1 VPAAKRTRGG
11 KRAIGK
17 WYGGNRVGTTGPA
30 LLALPALAARTRGR
44 TPVEYTKNYFRGRF
58 SAPFMSPLAVD
69 FDFRLET
76 PLTVAVPSR
85 DRYKVAA
92 AVENRLHDLA
102 QYLSTFLTHPRY
114 GPEKEVGFVRGGTL
128 RPTRLQEL
136 KPGRYTFGAMGIL
149 IGRPD
154 LFRFVKGK
162 LKDPAAAPVPTPTL
176 QAGWLQ
182 FSINMPRSPEAREV
196 GGDEWYDFTP
206 TKWRRRHPTIPI
218 LGLTLRMRHR
228 PAHPLMTPRY
238 HQLYRKATVR
248 IALLFGYDAFYS
260 GHGFGRDASAIEK
273 IITGSPLK
281 RVSAKKTG
289 PFGYHGPGL
298 GFEKLDGAGE
308 PQSDG
313 GPLVYVRDAQHG
325 GQIRVTDP
333 TDRSIHHIN
342 AEIRVYNFDKS
353 SRRSSSRLIEQFV
366 APFRD
371 NDIIHYDGHA
381 NYGGG
386 FYVGNRRN
394 DILWAVDIGGYR
406 DKFNPGYQVFSIGAC
421 HSAGYFA
428 DLFYNELKPRK
439 SPANLDILAGVN
451 EEAFP
456 DGVHVAV
463 DLIANLLQIDEPVMG
478 RGLDYEQLLIE
489 INKPSSFRSDIG
501 VFGRPAR
508 VVKTPAV
515 YS

>member
-1 VPAAKRTRGG
+1 MPAAKRSRGG

-17 WYGGNRVGTTGPA
+17 WFGGKRTGVTGA
-30 LLALPALAARTRGR
+30 DSLALPGLARRVRGR
-44 TPVEYTKNYFRGRF
+44 TPIEYTKNYFRGRF

-69 FDFRLET
+69 FDFQLQT
-76 PLTVAVPSR
+76 PLTVLVPSR
-85 DRYKVAA
+85 DRFQVAA

-114 GPEKEVGFVRGGTL
+114 GPLKEVGFVRGGTL

-136 KPGRYTFGAMGIL
+136 KPGHYSFQAQGIL

-154 LFRFVKGK
+154 LYRFVMGK
-162 LKDPAAAPVPTPTL
+162 LKDPAAIPVPTPTL

-182 FSINMPRSPEAREV
+182 FGINMPRSPEARGV
-196 GGDEWYDFTP
+196 AGDEWYDFTP
-206 TKWRRRHPTIPI
+206 SKWRRRHPTIPI
-218 LGLTLRMRHR
+218 LGLTLRMR
-228 PAHPLMTPRY
+228 PRQQRAVIKPKY
-238 HQLYRKATVR
+238 RQLYRKGTVR
-248 IALLFGYDAFYS
+248 IALLFGYDEFYS
-260 GHGFGRDASAIEK
+260 GHGFGRDARAIER
-273 IITGSPLK
+273 IITASSQS
-281 RVSAKKTG
+281 RFSARKTG

-298 GFEKLDGAGE
+298 GFVKLGAAGK
-308 PQSDG
+308 PQSDS

-333 TDRSIHHIN
+333 TDRSVHHID

-353 SRRSSSRLIEQFV
+353 SRRPSRQLIEQFV
-366 APFRD
+366 EPFREC
-371 NDIIHYDGHA
+371 DIIHYDGHA

-386 FYVGNRRN
+386 FYVGNRSN
-394 DILWAVDIGGYR
+394 DILWAADIGSYR
-406 DKFNPGYQVFSIGAC
+406 DRFSPNYQVFSIGAC

-428 DLFYNELKPRK
+428 DLFYNDLKPRK
-439 SPANLDILAGVN
+439 SPANLDVLAGVN

-463 DLIANLLQIDEPVMG
+463 DFIANLLQIDEPVIG

-489 INKPSSFRSDIG
+489 INKPSSFASDIG
-501 VFGRPAR
+501 VFGRPDR
-508 VVKTPAV
+508 VVKARI
-515 YS
+515 